1 MNTIINNLKNFRFQI
16 GLSLLIRISLIFI
29 GNGGDFYNYARTAYI
44 KQEYFSH
51 YGVMR
56 QYNYGPLVAEVV
68 SLFWKISDFTQ
79 SRIIDTTLFEFPFS
93 YPVSFESVNIQ
104 IGLNFKL
111 LLMMFIFLFDLLIL
125 YLLNDLYNSKLAS
138 FWILNPY
145 SILISSFWLRED
157 SILIAFILLFIYFY
171 NRDRTGLALL
181 FLSLSIITKHLFIF
195 FPIWLLFKNL
205 KKNLVY
211 ISSYIFF
218 AISFIPYIL
227 RFSNKDLPVGHS
239 LNDIGI
245 YGIFNDVIKYRASN
259 QYPLL
264 SLLSFININS
274 YKIWGSLFFYLAV
287 LLVGFYFRNQSS
299 ENSVL
304 IYLLCIVAFTPGFQ
318 GNYLL
323 YVLIPIYL
331 YNKNIAILISAY
343 FSIIIFRVG
352 NYYFEQIENFVM
364 ILNRL
369 SIMNDLVYTF
379 ICILCIF
386 LASKFK
392 NNN

>member
-1 MNTIINNLKNFRFQI
+1 
-16 GLSLLIRISLIFI
+16 
-29 GNGGDFYNYARTAYI
+29 
-44 KQEYFSH
+44 
-51 YGVMR
+51 
-56 QYNYGPLVAEVV
+56 
-68 SLFWKISDFTQ
+68 
-79 SRIIDTTLFEFPFS
+79 
-93 YPVSFESVNIQ
+93 
-104 IGLNFKL
+104 
-111 LLMMFIFLFDLLIL
+111 
-125 YLLNDLYNSKLAS
+125 
-138 FWILNPY
+138 
-145 SILISSFWLRED
+145 
-157 SILIAFILLFIYFY
+157 
-171 NRDRTGLALL
+171 L

-304 IYLLCIVAFTPGFQ
+304 IYLLCIVAFMPGFQ